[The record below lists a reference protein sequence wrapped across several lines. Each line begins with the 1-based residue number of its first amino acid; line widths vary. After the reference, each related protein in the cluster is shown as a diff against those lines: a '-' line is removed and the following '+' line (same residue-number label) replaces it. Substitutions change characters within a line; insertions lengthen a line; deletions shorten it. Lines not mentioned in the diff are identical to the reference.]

1 MASEHIVTSF
11 DQDLEGVQMRL
22 MRMGALVETAITDAL
37 RALETR
43 DMALSEQVRL
53 GDRVIDA
60 MDADI
65 KEDTARILAL
75 RAPAARDLR
84 MVLAVMAMS
93 THLERCGD
101 YAKNIAKRH
110 SAMADAAPI
119 DQSVLALRRMGR
131 IVVSMLSD
139 ALDAA
144 IRKDVK
150 LAEDARA
157 RDLDVDQAYN
167 ALFRALLTYMM
178 ENPRNITTCMHLHF
192 IAKNIE
198 RIGDHA
204 TSVAEQVIYLI
215 RGERPDEDRPKGD
228 NTPFVAPEG

>member
-1 MASEHIVTSF
+1 MAAQHIVSSF

-22 MRMGALVETAITDAL
+22 MRMAGLVETAITDAL

-43 DMALSEQVRL
+43 DLSLSEKVRT
-53 GDRVIDA
+53 GDRAIDA
-60 MDADI
+60 MDAAI
-65 KEDTARILAL
+65 KEETARILAL

-110 SAMADAAPI
+110 AALADAAPI
-119 DQSVLALRRMGR
+119 EHSVLALRRMGR

-139 ALDAA
+139 ALDAT
-144 IRKDVK
+144 IRKDAD
-150 LAEDARA
+150 LAEAARA
-157 RDLDVDQAYN
+157 RDLDVDQDYN
-167 ALFRALLTYMM
+167 ALFRSLLTYMM

-198 RIGDHA
+198 RMGDHA

-228 NTPFVAPEG
+228 TTPFVAPEG

>member
-1 MASEHIVTSF
+1 MVSQHIVASF
-11 DQDLEGVQMRL
+11 DQDLGGVQMRL
-22 MRMGALVETAITDAL
+22 MRMGALVKTAITDAL

-43 DMALSEQVRL
+43 DLDLSERVRL

-60 MDADI
+60 MDAEI

-75 RAPAARDLR
+75 RAPAARDFR
-84 MVLAVMAMS
+84 MVLSVMAMS

-101 YAKNIAKRH
+101 YAKSIAKRH
-110 SAMADAAPI
+110 PALAEAAPIENSAMAL
-119 DQSVLALRRMGR
+119 SRMGQ

-144 IRKDVK
+144 IHKDAE
-150 LAEDARA
+150 LAEAARA
-157 RDLDVDQAYN
+157 RDLEVDQAYN

-204 TSVAEQVIYLI
+204 TSVAEQSLYLI
-215 RGERPDEDRPKGD
+215 RGERPEEDRPKGD
-228 NTPFVAPEG
+228 TTASIEPEN